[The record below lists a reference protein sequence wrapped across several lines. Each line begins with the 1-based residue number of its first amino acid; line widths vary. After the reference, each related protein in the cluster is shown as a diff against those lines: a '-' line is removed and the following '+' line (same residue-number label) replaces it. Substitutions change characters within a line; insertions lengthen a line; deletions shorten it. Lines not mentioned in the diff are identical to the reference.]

1 MTPAL
6 ILVTSLLLGCFV
18 VAAGGYGVLYGLGRA
33 RNSRRLLRA
42 ATLAYGALCAVALAI
57 TIIAP
62 LGAGWK
68 LLIAA
73 SALVYY
79 AIPPVTWRHLHR
91 IHRDHG
97 ANV

>member
-42 ATLAYGALCAVALAI
+42 ATLAYGALCAVALAAI
-57 TIIAP
+57 SSFQPAP
-62 LGAGWK
+62 RGAM
-68 LLIAA
+68 IVIA